1 MEKLVKFELK
11 NKRVWVAGHNGM
23 VGKALLKR
31 LKYEECILLTVDKKN
46 LNLTN
51 QDDTSNWISSNKPD
65 VIIISAA
72 KVGGIISNIQKPA
85 DFIYQNIMIQ
95 TNIIHAAKKNSVSKL
110 VFLGSSCIYPKYSN
124 QPILESQLMQGALEP
139 TNEAYAIAK
148 IAGLKMCSFY
158 KRQYKKDFISVMP
171 TNLYGPN
178 DDFSLSNSHVMGA
191 LINKIVNAKINKK
204 NEVEILGTGKPRR
217 EFLHVNDLA
226 DAIVFLCKNYS
237 DEEHV
242 NIGTSLDISIS
253 ELGKKIASIV
263 GWRGSFTYNTEQPD
277 GTPLK
282 RLNIDKL
289 NNIGW
294 APKIDLN
301 QGLREVIK
309 FYLTSNKINL
319 ELKADE

>member
-139 TNEAYAIAK
+139 TNDAYAIAK